1 MPLARFFGGR
11 LFNEEL
17 EEEEEEEEEEELEEE
32 EEELEEEE
40 EELEEEEL
48 GDGKGALTISSV
60 RTVTGRRILFSA
72 PREYSSTELSLS

>member
-1 MPLARFFGGR
+1 MGGCS
-11 LFNEEL
+11 EEL
-17 EEEEEEEEEEELEEE
+17 EEEEEEEE